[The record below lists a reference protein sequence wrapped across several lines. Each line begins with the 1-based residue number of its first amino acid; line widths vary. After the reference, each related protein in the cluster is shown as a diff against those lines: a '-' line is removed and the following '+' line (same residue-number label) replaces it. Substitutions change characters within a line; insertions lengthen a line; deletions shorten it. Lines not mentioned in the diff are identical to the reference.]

1 MMISYGYVYV
11 ASVAMGASK
20 QQLMKAIVE
29 AESYDGPSIIMAY
42 SPCINQGILAGMG
55 KSQEEEKLAV
65 QSGYWPLYRY
75 NPALKAEG
83 KNPFSL
89 DSKKPDGTLRRFL
102 EGEIRYASLKRTFPQ
117 EADRLN
123 AALEEQ
129 FNARYEQ
136 LALLADPTIVCKE
149 PETAQ
154 PETAK

>member
-1 MMISYGYVYV
+1 MMMSYGYVYV

-20 QQLMKAIVE
+20 QQLIKAFVE
-29 AESYDGPSIIMAY
+29 AESYDGPSIVLAY

-83 KNPFSL
+83 KNPFIL
-89 DSKKPDGTLRRFL
+89 DSKKPDGTLRKFL
-102 EGEIRYASLKRTFPQ
+102 EGEIRYASLKRTFPE
-117 EADRLN
+117 EADRLH
-123 AALEEQ
+123 AELEKQ

-136 LALLADPTIVCKE
+136 LALLADPTRVCKE
-149 PETAQ
+149 PQTEQ
-154 PETAK
+154 PATAK